1 MIPARARRVV
11 RIGVL
16 AFLAL
21 CATPS
26 PAWAVGSVEEIS
38 DLSRVERIAAELE
51 ESPLYIHHSLQGRW
65 SDDSQ
70 AALEERLGSAPLA
83 DLSVRVVVLPSVPDD
98 ETGGRPTLFLHALYE
113 VSGHDGVYVAIT
125 EDRRVALAAFD
136 SPVRLPDIE
145 PQEFTTSHRSRAE
158 EVLDLVEE
166 APHGPKSS
174 TALVEDAPPKDRA
187 VPRPRGDAE
196 RFWSAALLP
205 GALIGLVVAGVR
217 VLVHRPSR
225 WRPFREPLRRW
236 SGLLASFKER
246 HSVKGPHKARRAPNR
261 PWRWWL
267 RLTLRRELRRLHRL
281 LENAPADHPELTR
294 AVQAYDA
301 AGLIAR
307 SPHLP
312 PQAMVCAVVVAR
324 HGVQLVERPDL
335 PLFEPCHINP
345 LHGAATERHRASLP
359 RQHRLTWWVCSRCAE
374 GSLDLRIRP
383 FSPSLPIRSDRGVTH
398 YRHARDTWARATTD
412 PEQAFIRVRKEL
424 EV

>member
-1 MIPARARRVV
+1 MTPERRR
-11 RIGVL
+11 RIRGL
-16 AFLAL
+16 GLLSLLAL
-21 CATPS
+21 CTAPS
-26 PAWAVGSVEEIS
+26 PAWAVDSVEQIT
-38 DLSRVERIAAELE
+38 DLSRVERIAEELE
-51 ESPLYIHHSLQGRW
+51 ESPLYIHHSLRGRW

-83 DLSVRVVVLPSVPDD
+83 DLSVRVVVLPSVPED
-98 ETGGRPTLFLHALYE
+98 ETGGRPTLFLHALHE

-145 PQEFTTSHRSRAE
+145 PQEFTSPHRVRVK

-166 APHGPKSS
+166 APHGPPSS
-174 TALVEDAPPKDRA
+174 TALVEDSPPERGDT

-196 RFWSAALLP
+196 RFWDAVAPP
-205 GALIGLVVAGVR
+205 GVLIGLLVAVVR

-225 WRPFREPLRRW
+225 WRPLRESLRSW
-236 SGLLASFKER
+236 AALVER
-246 HSVKGPHKARRAPNR
+246 LTPSNDPYRARRAPNR

-267 RLTLRRELRRLHRL
+267 RLTLRRELRHLHRL
-281 LENAPADHPELTR
+281 LERTPADHPELTR

-324 HGVQLVERPDL
+324 HGVQLVEHPDL
-335 PLFEPCHINP
+335 PLLEPCHINP

-359 RQHRLTWWVCSRCAE
+359 RQRRLTWWVCARCAT
-374 GSLDLRIRP
+374 GPLDLRIRP
-383 FSPSLPIRSDRGVTH
+383 FSPSLPIRSDRGITH
-398 YRHARDTWARATTD
+398 YRHARDAWARATTD
-412 PEQAFIRVRKEL
+412 PEQAFWRVRREL